1 MSGNFEYGY
10 MYNLEG
16 SETEAFFRNWMSSA
30 FVVPEILENFMKLV
44 FVKGSQPT
52 ENPTLVYV
60 MSTSWQ
66 VASAYTDVDG
76 GALKKLLHPSYSVPL
91 SLTPSSSIYLDN
103 HSALSAI
110 SLSSSSVD
118 FLSWEG
124 SFQDLLSPNN
134 ITDLVLHI
142 HIFEPSAAAIMDI
155 PLGDFINCDL
165 QVFRKGIKYCSNI
178 FRSFCPAVW
187 VIILDMCTKMK
198 NMMYIE
204 LSTTKSCTS
213 FNSCAIAFL
222 TELEMLL
229 VEMGQPI
236 KNGLKVLL
244 LVMQERQLCIHSM
257 KEHAIAP
264 IDDPKKSSLGGLA
277 LKDKA
282 IMPKELRAHIMAIL
296 GIQSYDEE
304 VKSIDFTGCKKRRKP
319 FRHSIILSMITN
331 RLIQPSK
338 GSNTPIIDLFPK
350 LYIAISIR
358 LVSSACAYVAFHSN
372 IIIKEEHSQM

>member
-1 MSGNFEYGY
+1 
-10 MYNLEG
+10 
-16 SETEAFFRNWMSSA
+16 
-30 FVVPEILENFMKLV
+30 
-44 FVKGSQPT
+44 
-52 ENPTLVYV
+52 
-60 MSTSWQ
+60 
-66 VASAYTDVDG
+66 
-76 GALKKLLHPSYSVPL
+76 
-91 SLTPSSSIYLDN
+91 
-103 HSALSAI
+103 
-110 SLSSSSVD
+110 
-118 FLSWEG
+118 
-124 SFQDLLSPNN
+124 
-134 ITDLVLHI
+134 
-142 HIFEPSAAAIMDI
+142 MDI
-155 PLGDFINCDL
+155 PLGDIINCDL
-165 QVFRKGIKYCSNI
+165 QVFKKGIKYCSNF

-198 NMMYIE
+198 NVMHIE

-222 TELEMLL
+222 TELETLL

-304 VKSIDFTGCKKRRKP
+304 VKSIDFTGCKKRRQSQLDLYLLHVP
-319 FRHSIILSMITN
+319 IS
-331 RLIQPSK
+331 SK
-338 GSNTPIIDLFPK
+338 
-350 LYIAISIR
+350 
-358 LVSSACAYVAFHSN
+358 AFHSN
-372 IIIKEEHSQM
+372 MIIKEEHSQMWVLKHFCESSSAEVVKFNQQLSTRDGTDGWRVKLTNSPLLLPLCPKNPSLLPNGNKLMVFNWVLGKDCLEEYLMAGLEEKVDIVSELVNSPTIGSIKS